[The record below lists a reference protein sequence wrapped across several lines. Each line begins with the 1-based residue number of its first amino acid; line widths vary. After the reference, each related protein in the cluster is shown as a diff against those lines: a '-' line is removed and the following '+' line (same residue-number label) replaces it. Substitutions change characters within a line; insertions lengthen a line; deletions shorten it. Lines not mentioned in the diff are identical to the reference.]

1 MSSNFQGI
9 DFVVDVWEFGGVSVV
24 GDFLLDFL
32 SDLVM
37 NILDDVR
44 DELRVGRIRLIEEIV
59 EGEVKAKE
67 GSPHGME
74 IGDSRVFGVGYGNN
88 LKLVE
93 VDFACAGASGG
104 NHGR

>member
-32 SDLVM
+32 NDLVM

-44 DELRVGRIRLIEEIV
+44 DELRVGRIRLIKEIV
-59 EGEVKAKE
+59 EWEVKAKE
-67 GSPHGME
+67 SSPHDME
-74 IGDSRVFGVGYGNN
+74 VINSRVFGVGYGNN
-88 LKLVE
+88 VKLVE
-93 VDFACAGASGG
+93 VDFVCAGASGG
-104 NHGR
+104 NHDR

>member
-9 DFVVDVWEFGGVSVV
+9 EFVVDVWEFGGVSVV
-24 GDFLLDFL
+24 GDFVLDFS
-32 SDLVM
+32 SDFVM

-44 DELRVGRIRLIEEIV
+44 DELRVGWIRLIEEIV
-59 EGEVKAKE
+59 EWEVKAE
-67 GSPHGME
+67 ESSPHDME
-74 IGDSRVFGVGYGNN
+74 IVNSRVFGVGYGNN

>member
-9 DFVVDVWEFGGVSVV
+9 DFVVDVWELGSVSMV
-24 GDFLLDFL
+24 GDVVLDLLNDF
-32 SDLVM
+32 VM

-44 DELRVGRIRLIEEIV
+44 DELRVGWIRLIEEIV
-59 EGEVKAKE
+59 EWEVKAKE
-67 GSPHGME
+67 SSPHDME
-74 IGDSRVFGVGYGNN
+74 IVNSRVFGVGYGNN